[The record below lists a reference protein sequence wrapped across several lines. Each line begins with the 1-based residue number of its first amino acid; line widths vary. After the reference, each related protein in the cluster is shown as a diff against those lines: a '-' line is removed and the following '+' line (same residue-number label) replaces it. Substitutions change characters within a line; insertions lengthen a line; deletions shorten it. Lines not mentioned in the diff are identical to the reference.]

1 MVIEMLAV
9 GQRERLTQAQVLKF
23 FDEHLDYRYLGD
35 WNDRNGNR
43 NIEKDLL
50 RDWLGRQGHEEH
62 VINRALR
69 DLDQAAAISGI
80 KKTCRH
86 NQFFGVR
93 VSSSAGY
100 GGSCVEAA
108 C

>member
-1 MVIEMLAV
+1 MSSV
-9 GQRERLTQAQVLKF
+9 GQRGRFTQQQLLRF
-23 FDEHLDYRYLGD
+23 FQDELGYRYLGD
-35 WNDRNGNR
+35 WKDRDGKR

-50 RDWLGRQGHEEH
+50 REWLGRQGHEEH
-62 VINRALR
+62 AINRALC

-93 VSSSAGY
+93 VSSRAGY